1 MKRGGEAPAD
11 LVLVGGAIT
20 TMDPQRPRAE
30 GVAVKD
36 GRVVFVGDAA
46 ATRAWIGPNTKV
58 VELHGRSVT
67 PGLVDGHCHLYG
79 LGVARSTLSLR
90 GVTSAADAVKLVA
103 AAVATR
109 GAGEWIRGR
118 GWDQNLWTPN
128 EWPTKEL
135 LDAIA
140 PDNPVALRR
149 IDGHS
154 TWVNSAA
161 LRAAGITAATA
172 DPAGGRILRD
182 AKGEPTG
189 VLVDNAESLVLDKI
203 PAVSR
208 EAKTRM
214 ILAAQDE
221 ALAAGL
227 TGVHE
232 MGIDD
237 DTIAVYRQL
246 AADGK
251 LKLRVYAFLQGEGF
265 IDSLATRT
273 PDRDDTGMAR
283 FTLRS
288 VKLYAD
294 GSLGSRSAALLAP
307 YADDPQNSGLV
318 LATPEQLAAAVAM
331 ASAHGWQLGIHA
343 IGDRANRVVLD
354 AYAKVAGQDLR
365 FRIEHAQIV
374 APDDLPR
381 FGQLGVIAAM
391 QPTHATSDMPWA
403 EDRLGKAR
411 LHGAYAWKSIMSAGG
426 HVMGGSDFPVEE
438 VPPLLALYAAV
449 TRQDAAGKPEGGW
462 LPEERL
468 TLDEALRLYTVEPA
482 YASFQEAR
490 RGRLAAG
497 FVADLTVFDGDLAA
511 DRSLL
516 DRRVDLTIVG
526 GVIEYDRAR

>member
-307 YADDPQNSGLV
+307 YADDPPNSGPV
-318 LATPEQLAAAVAM
+318 PATPEQLAAAGGR
-331 ASAHGWQLGIHA
+331 ASAHVWQLGRHA
-343 IGDRANRVVLD
+343 MR
-354 AYAKVAGQDLR
+354 
-365 FRIEHAQIV
+365 
-374 APDDLPR
+374 
-381 FGQLGVIAAM
+381 
-391 QPTHATSDMPWA
+391 
-403 EDRLGKAR
+403 
-411 LHGAYAWKSIMSAGG
+411 
-426 HVMGGSDFPVEE
+426 
-438 VPPLLALYAAV
+438 
-449 TRQDAAGKPEGGW
+449 
-462 LPEERL
+462 
-468 TLDEALRLYTVEPA
+468 
-482 YASFQEAR
+482 
-490 RGRLAAG
+490 
-497 FVADLTVFDGDLAA
+497 
-511 DRSLL
+511 
-516 DRRVDLTIVG
+516 
-526 GVIEYDRAR
+526 